1 MALQRLM
8 TTSLARRL
16 FGTVPAR
23 TLALV
28 RAAWP
33 RAVGPD
39 LARRTEVLALDDGT
53 LRVRVPD
60 ARWRKELHRMQRDI
74 LGRLREIVGDLAP
87 RRMGFLEGP
96 VVAALAAPV
105 PEAARTT
112 PTGPPAPPAEVLS
125 GAAVLDDPEL
135 RRRFLEVAARYL
147 ERSKDGSHA

>member
-1 MALQRLM
+1 
-8 TTSLARRL
+8 
-16 FGTVPAR
+16 
-23 TLALV
+23 
-28 RAAWP
+28 
-33 RAVGPD
+33 
-39 LARRTEVLALDDGT
+39 
-53 LRVRVPD
+53 
-60 ARWRKELHRMQRDI
+60 MQRDI

-105 PEAARTT
+105 PEAARIT